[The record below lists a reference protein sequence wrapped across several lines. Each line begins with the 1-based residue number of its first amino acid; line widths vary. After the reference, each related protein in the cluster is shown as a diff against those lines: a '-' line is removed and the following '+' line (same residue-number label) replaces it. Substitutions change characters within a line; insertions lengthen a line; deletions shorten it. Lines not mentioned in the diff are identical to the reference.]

1 MKINK
6 NPKILYNKNNNSK
19 NKMIKNKYNK
29 QN

>member
-6 NPKILYNKNNNSK
+6 NLKILYYKNNNSK
-19 NKMIKNKYNK
+19 NKMIINKYNK